1 MSNLD
6 NPALYREPSEPI
18 ADAYASLRPAEKAFV
33 DAYLANLGSSAK
45 AAGQTLWD
53 AVRRG
58 AKPSDVSA
66 RGAAMLQ
73 LPRVQA
79 ALEQRAKALCDK
91 FEIDQDR
98 VLKEVANLAFSNMA
112 HYVHLTEAG
121 DPYVSLANCT
131 YEQLAAISEI
141 TVEDFTDGRG
151 DDAREVR
158 RIKLKLHNKLD
169 ALEKVIKLLQ
179 MYAPIQ
185 HEVTHNVNVTSFN
198 ADMSPEQLA
207 DEWAKRLKVIS

>member
-1 MSNLD
+1 MNAID
-6 NPALYREPSEPI
+6 NPALYREPSQPI
-18 ADAYASLRPAEKAFV
+18 ADAYTSLRPAEKAFV
-33 DAYLANLGSSAK
+33 DAYLANLGSSAR

-58 AKPSDVSA
+58 ARPSDVSA

-79 ALEQRAKALCDK
+79 AISERAKALCDK
-91 FEIDQDR
+91 FEIDQNR
-98 VLKEVANLAFSNMA
+98 VLKEVANIAFSNMA
-112 HYVHLTEAG
+112 HYVHITPDG
-121 DPYVSLANCT
+121 DPYISLANCT

-151 DDAREVR
+151 EDARDVR

-185 HEVTHNVNVTSFN
+185 HEVTHKLDTAAIT
-198 ADMSPEQLA
+198 ADMTNEQLA
-207 DEWAKRLKVIS
+207 DEWAKRLKVVS